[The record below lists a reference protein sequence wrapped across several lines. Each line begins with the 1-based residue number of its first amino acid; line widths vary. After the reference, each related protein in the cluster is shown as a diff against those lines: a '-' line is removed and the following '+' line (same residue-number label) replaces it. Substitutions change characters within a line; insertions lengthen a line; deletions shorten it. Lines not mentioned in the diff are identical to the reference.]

1 MMLSSKFTFSLIVI
15 AALLVSGVGL
25 MAQDAYADT
34 TAQFDAPEFSAYT
47 LTLQQLTFNLTN
59 QLMEH

>member
-1 MMLSSKFTFSLIVI
+1 
-15 AALLVSGVGL
+15 

-34 TAQFDAPEFSAYT
+34 TAQFDAPEFSAYHINT
-47 LTLQQLTFNLTN
+47 TATHVHLTN

>member
-1 MMLSSKFTFSLIVI
+1 
-15 AALLVSGVGL
+15 

-34 TAQFDAPEFSAYT
+34 TAQAYHINTTATHVQFD
-47 LTLQQLTFNLTN
+47 N